1 MMCQEGGIAQKVAKT
16 GTARPAGRCQQTL
29 VGLFSVK
36 VSRARNFW
44 KGSTGISDVQLQL
57 KRLRAEGRGEGP

>member
-29 VGLFSVK
+29 TRSAWHIAIIINTNTTTF
-36 VSRARNFW
+36 VSALLGTDETSSSRRA
-44 KGSTGISDVQLQL
+44 
-57 KRLRAEGRGEGP
+57 